1 MEYVSSPVQM
11 ELLAVALRNHN
22 VIGID
27 TESNNLHAY
36 QDRVCLI
43 QISTPSDVF
52 IVDPLA
58 MENVGALGNILE
70 DPNIIKI
77 IHGCDYDL
85 RSLNRDYG
93 FDIYNVF
100 DTELAARFL
109 GIQSSNLG
117 NVIEHFLGVKIKKS
131 RSIQKSD
138 WGYRP
143 LSERALEYAASD
155 ALYLHEL
162 YEVMRNKL
170 IDIGRYEWVLEE
182 CRLFEKIKHIDIDI
196 VEEGYLKLKGV
207 GKLDRKSLTILKELF
222 ILREEE
228 AKWKNVPSHRVVNND
243 TLVRMAQNPDLYV
256 EQDLFTENQWINRNR
271 DWISVVID
279 EAKASPFVEKPVK
292 LKSRMKSD
300 EKARKR
306 LKVLRDW
313 RISKA
318 DDLGL
323 QPGIIFPMQG
333 LEAIATSQPGNPD
346 QDFDAQGTGIRE
358 WQQEQF
364 LEEVCSVI
372 Y

>member
-1 MEYVSSPVQM
+1 MEYISTPAQM
-11 ELLAVALRNHN
+11 EVLAVSLREHD

-43 QISTPSDVF
+43 QISTPNDVY
-52 IVDPLA
+52 IVDPIA
-58 MENVGALGNILE
+58 MENVGALGNFLE
-70 DPNIIKI
+70 DPKIVKI

-85 RSLNRDYG
+85 RSLDRDYG
-93 FDIYNVF
+93 FNICNIF

-117 NVIEHFLGVKIKKS
+117 NVIEQFLGIKIKKS

-143 LSERALEYAASD
+143 LSERALEYASSD
-155 ALYLHEL
+155 VLYLHEL
-162 YEVMRNKL
+162 YEIMSQKL
-170 IDIGRYEWVLEE
+170 IDIGRLDWVMEE
-182 CRLFEKIKHIDIDI
+182 CKIFERIKHTDIDMI
-196 VEEGYLKLKGV
+196 EEGYLRLKGV

-222 ILREEE
+222 NLREEE

-243 TLVRMAQNPDLYV
+243 TLVRMAQNPDFYL
-256 EQDLFTENQWINRNR
+256 EQELFTENQWINRNR
-271 DWISVVID
+271 DWITVV
-279 EAKASPFVEKPVK
+279 VEKARVSPPVDK
-292 LKSRMKSD
+292 PIKAKSRLRSD

-306 LKVLRDW
+306 LKILRDW
-313 RISKA
+313 TISKA

-333 LEAIATSQPGNPD
+333 LEAIATYNPGD
-346 QDFDAQGTGIRE
+346 TQSKFHTADTGIRK
-358 WQQEQF
+358 WQEEQF
-364 LEEVCSVI
+364 LTEACSVVH
-372 Y
+372 